1 VIGSAYKAPES
12 FFTSYHR
19 HVGIPCS
26 RRAFPPRFGPDS
38 QQTQATFGQSPS
50 SKLAFAIDPQ
60 IDIHSRALL
69 DMISDKLEGDQ
80 QLPARAKT
88 VAEGH
93 DISIDEA
100 FNDW

>member
-1 VIGSAYKAPES
+1 L
-12 FFTSYHR
+12 
-19 HVGIPCS
+19 VGLQ
-26 RRAFPPRFGPDS
+26 PDNE
-38 QQTQATFGQSPS
+38 
-50 SKLAFAIDPQ
+50 LAFAIDPQ

-69 DMISDKLEGDQ
+69 NMISDELEGDQ

-100 FNDW
+100 GRLIGHNIIILFLTRAFVTNSVRNGFLTCY